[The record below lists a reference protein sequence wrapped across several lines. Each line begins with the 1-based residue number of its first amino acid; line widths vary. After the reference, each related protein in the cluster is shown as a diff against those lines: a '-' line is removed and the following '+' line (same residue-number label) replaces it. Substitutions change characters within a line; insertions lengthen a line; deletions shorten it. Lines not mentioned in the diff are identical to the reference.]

1 MQRRS
6 LLIALALAAGGLP
19 GAAFAQADPW
29 PSRPVKV
36 IVGYPPGGATDVAAR
51 LLAAELSKS
60 LGQQVVI
67 ENKPGAGGMV
77 AGSYVARAD
86 PDGYTLLMGASAEVT
101 IAPVTVK
108 SMPFDPLKDLTPITL
123 VGQVPF
129 FMVINPG
136 LPVATLA
143 EFIAY
148 AKANPGKLNYSSF
161 GNNTS
166 NHFAGEF
173 FKSLAGVNTIHVPY
187 KGSGPSISD
196 LISGQVQY
204 SFDSPPAVVEQVRG
218 GKLRALAISGSVR
231 LASLPDVPTF
241 TEAGLPGFSGGTWF
255 GLLAPAATPAPLIA
269 KINAAVV
276 NVLRSPQVRL
286 AFADRSILVGG
297 DSPAEFGQFIH
308 AEINKWKALADKV
321 GIVAE

>member
-6 LLIALALAAGGLP
+6 ILIALALAACAP
-19 GAAFAQADPW
+19 GAALAQSEAW
-29 PSRPVKV
+29 PSRAVKI

-51 LLAAELSKS
+51 LLAADLGKS

-77 AGSYVARAD
+77 AGSYVVRSD
-86 PDGYTLLMGASAEVT
+86 PDGYTLLMGASAEVS
-101 IAPVTVK
+101 IAPITVK
-108 SMPFDPLKDLTPITL
+108 TMPFDPMKDLVPVTL

-136 LPVATLA
+136 LPVNTLA
-143 EFIAY
+143 EFITY

-166 NHFAGEF
+166 NHFAGEL
-173 FKSLAGVNTIHVPY
+173 FKSMAGVNTIHVPY
-187 KGSGPSISD
+187 KGSGPSIAD

-204 SFDSPPAVVEQVRG
+204 TFDSPPAVVEQVRG
-218 GKLRALAISGSVR
+218 GRLRALAISGPAR
-231 LASLPDVPTF
+231 LAVLPDVPTF
-241 TEAGLPGFSGGTWF
+241 AEAGLPGFSGGTWF
-255 GLLAPAATPAPLIA
+255 GLLAPAATPAPLVA
-269 KINAAVV
+269 RINAAVV
-276 NVLRSPQVRL
+276 KVLHSPELRR
-286 AFADRSILVGG
+286 AFAERNILTGG
-297 DSPAEFGQFIH
+297 DSPAEFGRFIQ
-308 AEINKWKALADKV
+308 AEVTKWKTLADKV

>member
-6 LLIALALAAGGLP
+6 LLIALALAAVGLP
-19 GAAFAQADPW
+19 STVPAQAQDW

-51 LLAAELSKS
+51 LLAAELGKS

-77 AGSYVARAD
+77 AGSYVVRSE

-101 IAPVTVK
+101 IAPITVK
-108 SMPFDPLKDLTPITL
+108 TMPFDPLKDLAPITL

-129 FMVINPG
+129 FMVINPA
-136 LPVATLA
+136 LPVSTLA

-166 NHFAGEF
+166 NHFAGEL
-173 FKSLAGVNTIHVPY
+173 FKSMAGVNTIHVPY
-187 KGSGPSISD
+187 KGSGPSIAD
-196 LISGQVQY
+196 LMSGQVQY
-204 SFDSPPAVVEQVRG
+204 SFDSPPAVIEQVRG
-218 GKLRALAISGSVR
+218 GRLRALAISGPVR

-241 TEAGLPGFSGGTWF
+241 AEAGLPGFSGGTWF
-255 GLLAPAATPAPLIA
+255 GLLAPSATPAPLIA

-276 NVLRSPQVRL
+276 HVLHSAEMRS
-286 AFADRSILVGG
+286 AFADRNILVGG
-297 DSPAEFGQFIH
+297 DTPAEFGHFIQ
-308 AEINKWKALADKV
+308 AELAKWKALANKV

>member
-6 LLIALALAAGGLP
+6 LLIALALVAGGLP
-19 GAAFAQADPW
+19 ALALAQADAW
-29 PSRPVKV
+29 PSRPVKI

-51 LLAAELSKS
+51 LLASELSKS
-60 LGQQVVI
+60 LGQQFVI
-67 ENKPGAGGMV
+67 ENKPGAGGTV
-77 AGSYVARAD
+77 AGSYVVRSE

-101 IAPVTVK
+101 IAPITVK
-108 SMPFDPLKDLTPITL
+108 AMPFDPLKDLAPITL

-129 FMVINPG
+129 FMVVNPA
-136 LPVATLA
+136 LPVSTLA

-166 NHFAGEF
+166 NHFAGEL

-187 KGSGPSISD
+187 KGSGPSIAD
-196 LISGQVQY
+196 LMSGQVQY

-218 GKLRALAISGSVR
+218 GKLRALAISGPVR
-231 LASLPDVPTF
+231 LASLPEVPTF
-241 TEAGLPGFSGGTWF
+241 AEAGLPGFSGGTWF
-255 GLLAPAATPAPLIA
+255 GLLAPAATPGALIN

-276 NVLRSPQVRL
+276 KVLHSPEMRR
-286 AFADRSILVGG
+286 AFSDRSILVGG
-297 DSPAEFGQFIH
+297 DTSAEFGQFIQ
-308 AEINKWKALADKV
+308 AEVSKWKALADKV